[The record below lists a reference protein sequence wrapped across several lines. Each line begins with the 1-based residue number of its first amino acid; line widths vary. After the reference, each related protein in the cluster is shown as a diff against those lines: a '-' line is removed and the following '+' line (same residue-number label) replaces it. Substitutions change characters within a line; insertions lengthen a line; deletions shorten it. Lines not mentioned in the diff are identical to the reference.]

1 MGKYKFNSNII
12 FEEKMEPNLNAF
24 EWNPITNQNEVD
36 ELNELFC
43 DFNQAIFVD
52 LKYFSADQVDF
63 EVPGDTSEES
73 HCYIKFQSF
82 DPRIADNKNRNEIVM
97 KFTGIRQ
104 LGVMS
109 GKLNK
114 GNLVGVNFSQGEDGS
129 IMLEIYNNDQ
139 NLDENLSGQTPPS
152 FICAD
157 TVGWNY
163 DFGDDIK

>member
-1 MGKYKFNSNII
+1 MALNI
-12 FEEKMEPNLNAF
+12 NGLL
-24 EWNPITNQNEVD
+24 WNPIKTQNDVD
-36 ELNELFC
+36 ELNKLFC
-43 DFNQAIFVD
+43 NFNQSIFVD
-52 LKYFSADQVDF
+52 LKYFSADQVAV
-63 EVPGDTSEES
+63 EVPGDTSEDS

-82 DPRIADNKNRNEIVM
+82 DPEIAANKDRNEIVL

-114 GNLVGVNFSQGEDGS
+114 GQVVGVNFSQGDDGS

-139 NLDENLSGQTPPS
+139 DLDKDLRNQTPPS

-157 TVGWNY
+157 SVGWNY
-163 DFGDDIK
+163 DFGDDMK